1 MTDSARTS
9 LLKRYQRL
17 AEISR
22 DLASTVDL
30 TVLLNRIVQAAADL
44 SNAEAASILLYEES
58 KKQLY
63 FQSATNLDEPFMR
76 GLIVPVDESIAGW
89 IVTNRSPIILLDAQN
104 DPRHFAQIGK
114 VTNIT
119 TTSLLGVPLIAKEKV
134 VGALEAINKRQG
146 DFSTEDQNVLMDLG
160 AQAAIAIEN
169 ARLFQQSDLIAEL
182 IHELRTPL
190 GSLRTAT
197 HILRNKDVSDDQ
209 RQKIVQILDDETSR
223 LIDMTSAYLDLAR
236 LESGRI
242 EFHSQVFDP
251 RILLEECISLM
262 DARVKDYHLE
272 LSLSIPDNLPALKA
286 DRDKLKQV
294 ILNLLS
300 NAIKYNCP
308 NGEIKLSVESLASEL
323 VISISDTGRG
333 IREADLNHL
342 FEKFYRAQPTEK
354 LASGTGL
361 GLAIS
366 KQIIEA
372 HGGRIDVQSRLGIG
386 TTFLV
391 YLPLHK
397 SSARSS
403 APELALE

>member
-1 MTDSARTS
+1 MTDSNRSS
-9 LLKRYQRL
+9 LLERYQRL

-22 DLASTVDL
+22 ELASTVDL
-30 TVLLNRIVQAAADL
+30 RTLLNRIVQAAADL

-63 FQSATNLDEPFMR
+63 FESATNLDEPFLS
-76 GLIVPVDESIAGW
+76 GLIVPVENSIAGW
-89 IVTNRSPIILLDAQN
+89 IVTHRCPLIILDAQN
-104 DPRHFAQIGK
+104 DPRHFAKIGK
-114 VTNIT
+114 MTNIT
-119 TTSLLGVPLIAKEKV
+119 TTSLLGVPLIAKDKV

-146 DFSTEDQNVLMDLG
+146 DFSTEDQDVLMDLG
-160 AQAAIAIEN
+160 AQAAVAIEN

-197 HILRNKDVSDDQ
+197 HILKNKDVSDEQ
-209 RQKIVQILDDETSR
+209 RQKIVQILYDETCR
-223 LIDMTSAYLDLAR
+223 LIEMTSAYLDLAR

-242 EFHSQVFDP
+242 EFNSQDFDP
-251 RILLEECISLM
+251 IPLLEECVNVM
-262 DARVKDYHLE
+262 DARVKENRLQ
-272 LSLSIPDNLPALKA
+272 LSLTTPERLPVLNA
-286 DRDKLKQV
+286 DRDKIKQV

-300 NAIKYNCP
+300 NAITYNCP
-308 NGEIKLSVESLASEL
+308 NGQILVSSEAQNKELLISV
-323 VISISDTGRG
+323 SDTGRG
-333 IREADLNHL
+333 IREADLAHL

-354 LASGTGL
+354 LATGTGL

-372 HGGRIDVQSRLGIG
+372 HGGKIEVKSQVEVG

-391 YLPLHK
+391 HLPLRK
-397 SSARSS
+397 
-403 APELALE
+403 

>member
-1 MTDSARTS
+1 MSDPAHSS
-9 LLKRYQRL
+9 LLERYQRL

-30 TVLLNRIVQAAADL
+30 TALLNRIVQAAADL

-63 FQSATNLDEPFMR
+63 FQSTTNLDEPFMR
-76 GLIVPVDESIAGW
+76 GLIVPVDGSIAGW
-89 IVTNRSPIILLDAQN
+89 IVTNRRPIIILDAQN
-104 DPRHFAQIGK
+104 DPRHFAKIGK
-114 VTNIT
+114 MTNIT
-119 TTSLLGVPLIAKEKV
+119 TTSLLGVPLIAKDKV
-134 VGALEAINKRQG
+134 VGALEAINKRVG
-146 DFSTEDQNVLMDLG
+146 DFSLEDQDVLMDLG
-160 AQAAIAIEN
+160 AQAAVAIEN

-190 GSLRTAT
+190 GSLRTAA
-197 HILRNKDVSDDQ
+197 HILKNRDVSDDQ
-209 RQKIVQILDDETSR
+209 HQKIIQILNDETSR
-223 LIDMTSAYLDLAR
+223 LIEMTSAYLDLAR

-242 EFHSQVFDP
+242 EFNSQIFDL
-251 RILLEECISLM
+251 RSLLEECISLM
-262 DARVKDYHLE
+262 DTRMQESHLE
-272 LSLSIPDNLPALKA
+272 MNLLIPGKLPPVKA

-308 NGEIKLSVESLASEL
+308 EGEIKLSVEALINEL

-333 IREADLNHL
+333 IREADLAHL

-366 KQIIEA
+366 KQIVEA
-372 HGGRIDVQSRLGIG
+372 HGGKIEVQSQIGVG
-386 TTFLV
+386 TTFQV
-391 YLPLHK
+391 HLPLHK
-397 SSARSS
+397 
-403 APELALE
+403 